1 MYMFQSLKSFKIKA
15 LCTKSETL
23 KRLCPIELI
32 NCNLQASPPTPLP
45 DRGGGEAY
53 KLQFIFVMKTFIP
66 C

>member
-32 NCNLQASPPTPLP
+32 NCNL
-45 DRGGGEAY
+45 
-53 KLQFIFVMKTFIP
+53 KTQHEYYRIINKNGSMLNRVGSG
-66 C
+66 